1 MGAAELLGPGG
12 PFADVLPGYEP
23 RPGQL
28 EMAAAVERCL
38 TREGIALI
46 EAGTGTGKTLGY
58 LVPALLASSNK
69 KIVISTATRALQ
81 DQIFYKDLPLVER
94 ALGLNV
100 PVALMKGLPNYVC
113 RRRYHEFSSSAE
125 SLSPEW
131 SSSLPRLSEWLDST
145 KTGRIDEVSALGED
159 DPIWSRVVASSERRI
174 GAGCAFF
181 DDCYV
186 TAMKRQAA
194 RARVVVVNHHLFFAD
209 LALRGGHPGSVIP
222 DYDAVIFD
230 EAHQLEDAAT
240 EHFGLSVSLARLG
253 RLCNDARHLLERE
266 SALAAGAHARH
277 TYDLAEQFFDAI
289 AAALGLREGRVP
301 LTDEAWSGAAES
313 AWFALDTALEG
324 LAARLHTSELSGARR
339 QNHLPMLGEVENDRA
354 DAFARRAQQL
364 REDLSQIKTG
374 RPDSIVWFES
384 VGRARKLSASP
395 VDVGSIFQ
403 TRLFDAIGSV
413 VLTSATLSSG
423 SAEVPPELDTARR
436 VASPG
441 DEAEGDPGLDDGEAA
456 SPILRSFRGPFA
468 FACQRLGL
476 NPDVYRI
483 EELCVPS
490 PFCFEEQALLY
501 LPEDLPGPEEPAF
514 AAALAE
520 RCLRLIEQ
528 SRGGAFLLTTS
539 LRAMRGLHR
548 DLLGKLPPEI
558 ILLVQ
563 GQAPK
568 SALLERFRAAGNAV
582 LVATS
587 SFWQGVDIPGAAL
600 RLVVLDKAPF
610 PVPSDPIVQ
619 ARSEALSLAGESPF
633 TRLHLPLAQLALKQ
647 GFGRLI
653 RSQSD
658 YGVVALLDTRVHR
671 RGYGRRLLSGLP
683 PARRV
688 KTLEEVAAFWQKRLS
703 QLSAQPLERLP
714 PPQREALSV

>member
-28 EMAAAVERCL
+28 TMVAAVERCL
-38 TREGIALI
+38 TREGITLI

-58 LVPALLASSNK
+58 LVPALLASGRK

-125 SLSPEW
+125 SLGAEW
-131 SSSLPRLSEWLDST
+131 SSSLPKLSQWLDST
-145 KTGRIDEVSALGED
+145 QTGRIDELGDLGED
-159 DPIWSRVVASSERRI
+159 DPIWSRVAASSERRI
-174 GAGCAFF
+174 GAGCSYF
-181 DDCYV
+181 DRCYV
-186 TAMKRQAA
+186 TAMKREAA
-194 RARVVVVNHHLFFAD
+194 RARLVVVNHHLFFAD
-209 LALRGGHPGSVIP
+209 LAMRGGHPGSVIP

-266 SALAAGAHARH
+266 SALSAGAHARH
-277 TYDLAEQFFDAI
+277 TYELSEQFFDAI
-289 AAALGLREGRVP
+289 AAALGFSAEGRVP
-301 LTDEAWSGAAES
+301 LINEAWSGAAEG

-324 LAARLHTSELSGARR
+324 LAARLRAGELAGTR
-339 QNHLPMLGEVENDRA
+339 QSHLPMFAQVESERAEALG
-354 DAFARRAQQL
+354 RRAQQL

-374 RPDSIVWFES
+374 RPHSVVWFES
-384 VGRARKLSASP
+384 QGRARKLSASP
-395 VDVGSIFQ
+395 VDVGSFFQ
-403 TRLFDAIGSV
+403 TQLFDVIGSV

-423 SAEVPPELDTARR
+423 NVEAPPDHEDADGAVSAP
-436 VASPG
+436 
-441 DEAEGDPGLDDGEAA
+441 
-456 SPILRSFRGPFA
+456 LRSYRGPFA

-476 NPDVYRI
+476 NPDVYGV

-490 PFCFEEQALLY
+490 PFRFEEQALLY
-501 LPEDLPGPEEPAF
+501 LPDDLPGPEEPGF
-514 AAALAE
+514 GAALSE

-558 ILLVQ
+558 DLMVQ

-587 SFWQGVDIPGAAL
+587 SFWQGVDIPGSAL

-619 ARSEALSLAGESPF
+619 ARAEALTLAGESPF

-671 RGYGRRLLSGLP
+671 RGYGQRLLSGLP
-683 PARRV
+683 PAPRV
-688 KTLEEVAAFWQKRLS
+688 TSLEEVAAFWQKRLPR
-703 QLSAQPLERLP
+703 LPVDPPVRLLPLEQL
-714 PPQREALSV
+714 EALPL